1 MAEDGTSPAPPA
13 QPRLDKAARRA
24 ERARINRLSRLPFL
38 YDLALRG
45 PAGMILATLVQTVLA
60 IVLGLAIAGMISG
73 ELLPAYVALI
83 VLAVAFA
90 LQALARYLNAQAG
103 RR

>member
-1 MAEDGTSPAPPA
+1 MPEDGTGPPPPA
-13 QPRLDKAARRA
+13 RPRLDKAARQA

-45 PAGMILATLVQTVLA
+45 RGGAILATLVQTVLA
-60 IVLGLAIAGMISG
+60 IGLGLAVAGLISG

-83 VLAVAFA
+83 VLAAALA
-90 LQALARYLNAQAG
+90 LQALARYLNAKAG